1 MQKWRQFDSLLKDC
15 KDFSMFRWLHLV
27 FSAIWAAQLASDGS
41 EFNSVPIKTTI
52 QGVHSLLYEN
62 KRHDFIV
69 ALELPENYQNT
80 IQLPH
85 TFLFPT
91 DN

>member
-1 MQKWRQFDSLLKDC
+1 MAAFSLQCHLGC
-15 KDFSMFRWLHLV
+15 SAGFRWLRVH
-27 FSAIWAAQLASDGS
+27 
-41 EFNSVPIKTTI
+41 SVPIKTTI

-62 KRHDFIV
+62 KGHDFIV
-69 ALELPENYQNT
+69 ALEVPENYQNT